1 MKQPIAEILSQG
13 DEVITGEIADTN
25 AAWLASELS
34 LMGFKVS
41 RHTSVGDRLD
51 DLVDLFRD
59 VSRRADLCLS
69 TGGLGPTSDDLTAE
83 AISLA
88 FDRPLTFDPIAL
100 EQIEDWYRRL
110 DRPMP
115 AVNQKQAYLPKDA
128 ERLDNPWGT
137 APGFGIVENGCQM
150 FFLPGVPREMKA
162 LFEARIE
169 PKLKATMTLL
179 PERRVIL
186 QTIGIGESQLQE
198 LIAPIVLPPEVIL
211 GFRAGGPENQVKLM
225 FPQGFDA
232 DHSEA
237 IIISLC
243 QVIGE
248 GVTGIR
254 RHRHHPKNL
263 KEQVLAAL
271 TQQELH
277 IFSVESSAAGRLAQG
292 LGEIST
298 YQGGMVFKDGLR
310 CLTRYGMA
318 TGTLT
323 EEKIHELLGRI
334 KEKEAVSSLLLLNLS
349 EESLTEEQ
357 TIVPSWLAVAGPK
370 GITIE
375 KKALRGSPRRQS
387 EWATAFAFDL
397 LRRYLN
403 LPLEISD
410 GD

>member
-51 DLVDLFRD
+51 DLVQLFRD
-59 VSRRADLCLS
+59 VSQRADVCLS

-88 FDRPLTFDPIAL
+88 FDRPLILDPIAL

-115 AVNQKQAYLPKDA
+115 AVNKKQAYLPKA
-128 ERLDNPWGT
+128 SERLDNPWGT

-179 PERRVIL
+179 PEHRVIL
-186 QTIGIGESQLQE
+186 HTIGIGESQLQE
-198 LIAPIVLPPEVIL
+198 LIAPIALPPEVIL

-225 FPQGFDA
+225 FPHSFDA
-232 DHSEA
+232 DRAEA
-237 IIISLC
+237 IITSLC

-263 KEQVLAAL
+263 KERVLAAL
-271 TQQELH
+271 TKEGLH
-277 IFSVESSAAGRLAQG
+277 IFSVESRAAGRLAQS
-292 LGEIST
+292 LGEIPS
-298 YQGGMVFKDGLR
+298 YQGGMIFKDEVSWLP
-310 CLTRYGMA
+310 RYGM
-318 TGTLT
+318 TTDTLT
-323 EEKIHELLGRI
+323 EERVFELVERI
-334 KEKEAVSSLLLLNLS
+334 KKAEAMTSLLLLEIS
-349 EESLTEEQ
+349 EQPSAEEQ
-357 TIVPSWLAVAGPK
+357 KTLPCWLAVAGPK
-370 GITIE
+370 GVMIE
-375 KKALRGSPRRQS
+375 KKALRGTPRRQS
-387 EWATAFAFDL
+387 ESATAFALDL
-397 LRRYLN
+397 LRRYLH
-403 LPLEISD
+403 LPLEISED
-410 GD
+410 

>member
-51 DLVDLFRD
+51 DLVQLFQD
-59 VSRRADLCLS
+59 VSQRADVCLS

-88 FDRPLTFDPIAL
+88 FDRPLIMDPIAL

-128 ERLDNPWGT
+128 KRLDNPWGT

-179 PERRVIL
+179 PEHRVIL
-186 QTIGIGESQLQE
+186 HTIGIGESQLQE
-198 LIAPIVLPPEVIL
+198 LIAPIAFPPEVIL

-225 FPQGFDA
+225 FPHGFDA
-232 DHSEA
+232 DQAEA
-237 IIISLC
+237 IITSLC

-263 KEQVLAAL
+263 KERVLAAL
-271 TQQELH
+271 TKEGLH
-277 IFSVESSAAGRLAQG
+277 IFSVESRAAGRLAQS
-292 LGEIST
+292 LGEIPN
-298 YQGGMVFKDGLR
+298 YQGGMIFKDKLSGLPR
-310 CLTRYGMA
+310 FGM
-318 TGTLT
+318 TTDTLT
-323 EEKIHELLGRI
+323 EERVFELVERI
-334 KEKEAVSSLLLLNLS
+334 KKAEAMTSLLLLEIS
-349 EESLTEEQ
+349 EQPSVEEQ
-357 TIVPSWLAVAGPK
+357 KTLPCWLAVAGPK
-370 GITIE
+370 GVMIE
-375 KKALRGSPRRQS
+375 KKALRGTPRRQS
-387 EWATAFAFDL
+387 ESATAFALDL
-397 LRRYLN
+397 LRRYLH
-403 LPLEISD
+403 LSLEISD
-410 GD
+410 D

>member
-41 RHTSVGDRLD
+41 RHTSVGDRLN
-51 DLVDLFRD
+51 DLVQLFQD
-59 VSRRADLCLS
+59 VSQRADLCLS

-88 FDRPLTFDPIAL
+88 FDRPLTLDPIAL

-115 AVNQKQAYLPKDA
+115 AVNQKQAYLPKDSK
-128 ERLDNPWGT
+128 RLDNPWGT

-162 LFEARIE
+162 LFEERIE
-169 PKLKATMTLL
+169 PKLKATMTLF
-179 PERRVIL
+179 PEHRVIL
-186 QTIGIGESQLQE
+186 HTIGIGESQLQE
-198 LIAPIVLPPEVIL
+198 LIAPIALPPEVIL

-225 FPQGFDA
+225 FPHGFDVDQA
-232 DHSEA
+232 EA
-237 IIISLC
+237 IITSLC

-254 RHRHHPKNL
+254 RHRHQPKNL
-263 KEQVLAAL
+263 KERVLEAL
-271 TQQELH
+271 TKQGLH
-277 IFSVESSAAGRLAQG
+277 IFSVESRAAGRLAEA
-292 LGEIST
+292 LGEIPT
-298 YQGGMVFKDGLR
+298 YEGGMIFKDDVRWLA
-310 CLTRYGMA
+310 RYGM
-318 TGTLT
+318 TTDPLT
-323 EEKIHELLGRI
+323 EERVLELVERI
-334 KEKEAVSSLLLLNLS
+334 KKAEAAATPLLLLEIS
-349 EESLTEEQ
+349 EKPSTEEQ
-357 TIVPSWLAVAGPK
+357 TTLPCWLAVAGPK
-370 GITIE
+370 GVTIE
-375 KKALRGSPRRQS
+375 KKALRGTPKRQS
-387 EWATAFAFDL
+387 ESATAFALDL
-397 LRRYLN
+397 LRRYLH
-403 LPLEISD
+403 LPLEIS

>member
-1 MKQPIAEILSQG
+1 MTQPLAEILSQG

-34 LMGFKVS
+34 SMGFKVS

-51 DLVDLFRD
+51 DLVQLFRD
-59 VSRRADLCLS
+59 VSVRANLCLS

-88 FDRPLTFDPIAL
+88 FDRPLTLDPIAL

-115 AVNQKQAYLPKDA
+115 AVNQKQVYLPKDA

-169 PKLKATMTLL
+169 PKLKATMTLF
-179 PERRVIL
+179 PEHRVIL
-186 QTIGIGESQLQE
+186 HTIGIGESQLQE
-198 LIAPIVLPPEVIL
+198 LIAPIALPPEVIL
-211 GFRAGGPENQVKLM
+211 GFRAGGPENQVKLT

-232 DHSEA
+232 HQAEA
-237 IIISLC
+237 IITSLC
-243 QVIGE
+243 KVIGE

-254 RHRHHPKNL
+254 RHRHYPKNL
-263 KEQVLAAL
+263 KERVLAAL
-271 TQQELH
+271 TKQGLH
-277 IFSVESSAAGRLAQG
+277 IFSVESRAAGRLAQS
-292 LGEIST
+292 LGEIPS
-298 YQGGMVFKDGLR
+298 YQGGMIFKDEVSWLA
-310 CLTRYGMA
+310 RYGM
-318 TGTLT
+318 TTDTLT
-323 EEKIHELLGRI
+323 EERVFELVERI
-334 KEKEAVSSLLLLNLS
+334 KKAEAMTSLLLLEIS
-349 EESLTEEQ
+349 EQPSAEEQ
-357 TIVPSWLAVAGPK
+357 KTLPCWLAVAGPK
-370 GITIE
+370 GVMIE
-375 KKALRGSPRRQS
+375 KKALRGTAMRQS
-387 EWATAFAFDL
+387 ESATAFALDL
-397 LRRYLN
+397 LRRYLH

-410 GD
+410 D